1 MLKIG
6 CDSIVATFLTHTGH
20 WLDVCQDGRAIYRV
34 WQKSIPRK
42 TAIGIF
48 GILAM
53 SMQWRRQTTKLG
65 YAFKADHRRPVLG
78 VGIDGRFW
86 TKP

>member
-53 SMQWRRQTTKLG
+53 S
-65 YAFKADHRRPVLG
+65 YAVAAPDDKIRLC
-78 VGIDGRFW
+78 I
-86 TKP
+86 